1 VRWGILVN
9 LAVILVVSGLLLFL
23 VFSASLERA
32 GVAART
38 HQAGVLLDLIA
49 RQLTTATTEYEMW
62 ERVRLLCKRRAG
74 VRFLLYDS
82 KGRVLGGCG
91 AGEGLGGP
99 VLSVPGRRIQV
110 LGGHL
115 PIGMFKEAT
124 VIIDDTGEFPH
135 GVRSIRS
142 YLKIPPTVF
151 EPSRRL
157 FAAYL
162 VITQAALL
170 FLGYLLFHRTV
181 IGPIREVAGI
191 AAKAAGIAETP
202 PLPDTLRLKTD
213 IQRIA
218 SSLRGMVLKILE
230 DRDKME
236 SMIEELRRINRDL
249 ETAQQG
255 LIRSEKLAGVG
266 RLAAG
271 VAHEIGNPLQ
281 IVLGYVELLDMDQD
295 SDTRRDILSRMDQ
308 ELRRIHT
315 ILERLLDFA
324 RPMPENV
331 VASDINELV
340 TECGSLMEGRKGYRK
355 IEFEYVLD
363 ADLPLLETEPEK
375 LRQILVNLVFNAADS
390 IPESGGKIIISTRS
404 TEQALEIAVKDT
416 GAGIAQENLE
426 KIFDPFFTTKEP
438 GKGTG
443 LGLAV
448 CAGLVESLG
457 GAINVESTQGQGTT
471 VLVSVPM
478 APADPRNLN
487 SAPQK

>member
-9 LAVILVVSGLLLFL
+9 LAAILVVSGLLLFL

-32 GVAART
+32 GVDART
-38 HQAGVLLDLIA
+38 HQAGVLVDLIA
-49 RQLTTATTEYEMW
+49 RQLTTATTEHEMW

-82 KGRVLGGCG
+82 QGRVLGGCG
-91 AGEGLGGP
+91 AGEEPGGP
-99 VLSVPGRRIQV
+99 ILSTPGRRIQI
-110 LGGHL
+110 LGGRW
-115 PIGMFKEAT
+115 PIGVFKEAS
-124 VIIDDTGEFPH
+124 VIIDDTREFPH

-142 YLKIPPTVF
+142 FLKIPPAVF
-151 EPSRRL
+151 DPSRRL

-191 AAKAAGIAETP
+191 AAKAVGIAEAP
-202 PLPDTLRLKTD
+202 QLPDTLRLNTD

-230 DRDKME
+230 DRNKME
-236 SMIEELRRINRDL
+236 SMIEQLQQINRDL
-249 ETAQQG
+249 EAAQQG

-281 IVLGYVELLDMDQD
+281 IVLGYVELLEKEQD
-295 SDTRRDILSRMDQ
+295 PETQSDILTRMEQ
-308 ELRRIHT
+308 ELKRIDT

-324 RPMPENV
+324 RPMPENIV
-331 VASDINELV
+331 PSDINELV
-340 TECGSLMEGRKGYRK
+340 KECGSLMEGRKGYRR
-355 IEFEYVLD
+355 IEFEYFLD
-363 ADLPLLETEPEK
+363 SDLPIIETEPEK
-375 LRQILVNLVFNAADS
+375 LRQILVNLIFNAADA
-390 IPESGGKIIISTRS
+390 IPESGGKIILSTRS
-404 TEQALEIAVKDT
+404 NSKDLEIEVKDT
-416 GAGIAQENLE
+416 GSGIEQENLE

-448 CAGLVESLG
+448 CAGLVESLR
-457 GAINVESTQGQGTT
+457 GAINVESTEGQGTT
-471 VLVSVPM
+471 VLVSLPI
-478 APADPRNLN
+478 APVDQRNV
-487 SAPQK
+487 